1 MRLSRAAFLLLLP
14 VLGMILF
21 LGTGVFALIEQSFV
35 GADGLS
41 LKAFQAFV
49 SRREAMSVFLYTHQM
64 ALLVSAIC
72 VVVSFPLAVFLV
84 RKQNQA
90 YVLLIMM
97 PLLVSIVVRTYGWM
111 VILGPRGLINAALMG
126 AGITTAPIRLMFN
139 TTGVVIGLVHIYIP
153 FATLSI
159 LTVYS
164 KIDRS
169 LVDGAAALGAGPW
182 RVFSRI
188 VLPLAMPGVI
198 AAASIVYLLTIGAVV
213 TPLLLGSIQQM
224 MLGSMIYDQM
234 LVTFDF
240 PSAGSAAIILTL
252 SAALAILPLQ
262 LADRWVTRKLPA
274 ERS

>member
-1 MRLSRAAFLLLLP
+1 
-14 VLGMILF
+14 MILF

-111 VILGPRGLINAALMG
+111 VILGPKGVLNEALRWLGLVSSPL
-126 AGITTAPIRLMFN
+126 PLMFN
-139 TTGVVIGLVHIYIP
+139 DFGVEL
-153 FATLSI
+153 FAFINS
-159 LTVYS
+159 
-164 KIDRS
+164 
-169 LVDGAAALGAGPW
+169 
-182 RVFSRI
+182 F
-188 VLPLAMPGVI
+188 GVKANANKGRFI
-198 AAASIVYLLTIGAVV
+198 FGC
-213 TPLLLGSIQQM
+213 
-224 MLGSMIYDQM
+224 
-234 LVTFDF
+234 F
-240 PSAGSAAIILTL
+240 
-252 SAALAILPLQ
+252 
-262 LADRWVTRKLPA
+262 
-274 ERS
+274 

>member
-1 MRLSRAAFLLLLP
+1 MRLPRAAFLLLLP
-14 VLGMILF
+14 VLGMILS

-64 ALLVSAIC
+64 ALLVSVIC
-72 VVVSFPLAVFLV
+72 VVISFPLAVFLA
-84 RKQNQA
+84 RKQNPA
-90 YVLLIMM
+90 YVLVIMM

-126 AGITTAPIRLMFN
+126 AGITEAPIRLMFN

-169 LVDGAAALGAGPW
+169 LIDGAAALGAGHW

-240 PSAGSAAIILTL
+240 PSAGSAAIILTV
-252 SAALAILPLQ
+252 SAALAVLPLQ

>member
-14 VLGMILF
+14 VLGMILS
-21 LGTGVFALIEQSFV
+21 LGTGVFALVEQSFM

-41 LKAFQAFV
+41 LKAFQAFA

-64 ALLVSAIC
+64 ALTVSAIC
-72 VVVSFPLAVFLV
+72 VAISFPLAVFLT
-84 RKQNQA
+84 RKRSQV

-126 AGITTAPIRLMFN
+126 MGLTEAPVRLMFN

-159 LTVYS
+159 LTVYG

-169 LVDGAAALGAGPW
+169 LVDGAMALGAGPW

-188 VLPLAMPGVI
+188 ILPLAMPGVI
-198 AAASIVYLLTIGAVV
+198 AAATIVYLLTIGAVV

-240 PSAGSAAIILTL
+240 PSAGSAAIILTV
-252 SAALAILPLQ
+252 SAAVAVLPLQ